1 MVFSVHTYPKR
12 QRESWQKNER
22 KIEINNE
29 PQPSTTTASA
39 ISGPGPVAVPH
50 LWGLDMRKQHTS
62 LGEDAEILT
71 ERWVEG
77 WICLRPSSEV
87 HKEPMCIESPR
98 WTSALLFSK
107 LFTSFLIMPIQ
118 LNWHCSVIWWQ
129 SSWLHFTSS
138 CQPLT
143 AGCTVTKS
151 GSVTVCLR
159 IHPPTSSFQKRN
171 LQATLQCA
179 FLTRPHHKYIYIYIY
194 IYIILYKCNMY
205 MYMYMCII
213 WMILEGPKPQTLDF
227 PFPMQAM

>member
-1 MVFSVHTYPKR
+1 
-12 QRESWQKNER
+12 
-22 KIEINNE
+22 
-29 PQPSTTTASA
+29 
-39 ISGPGPVAVPH
+39 
-50 LWGLDMRKQHTS
+50 
-62 LGEDAEILT
+62 
-71 ERWVEG
+71 
-77 WICLRPSSEV
+77 
-87 HKEPMCIESPR
+87 MCIESPR

-179 FLTRPHHKYIYIYIY
+179 FLTRPHHKH
-194 IYIILYKCNMY
+194 
-205 MYMYMCII
+205 II

-227 PFPMQAM
+227 PFPMQVKRLTSGGAQHWNLPGWWPGARFISQLLTFWAVQLTQGWWLCLLSDVLGFVQVHPENSQEFAVPASGNVPSIGSDGWEHRLQPRTHLSFKAKQNGNWDVAD